1 MRERADC
8 GVRAG
13 VGVLALRAGGDRCAI
28 PEVSAV
34 AGDPMHGISG
44 GRAGSASR
52 RGWRRVDC
60 RAMAVLIAGGGIGG
74 LTLALAL
81 HRQGIECRV
90 FEAASE
96 FRPLGVGIN
105 LLPHSVRVLTLLGL
119 EPHLAAAGIETA
131 ELAYYTKHGQRIWS
145 EPRGKAAGYRWPQYS
160 IHRGELQMTL
170 LEAVKDRIGAENV
183 LAGHALGSF
192 EQEAGG
198 VTAEF
203 FERRSGAKVA
213 TVRDEALVGADGI
226 HSVVRSH
233 FYPGETEPKFS
244 GRLLWRGTTKT
255 TPFLTGR
262 SMIMAGHASQKFVAY
277 PISAAM
283 AARGHSL
290 VNWVAELTVGGEA
303 EPPRDWNREVPIA
316 KFLPE
321 FERWRFDWLDV
332 PELIRGAAAVY
343 EFPMSDRDPVERWS
357 FGRVTLLGDAAHPMY
372 PIGSN
377 GASQAILDA
386 ASLSEAL
393 RVEPGIEK
401 ALEAYEGERLEP
413 TSRIV
418 LANRGQGPEA
428 VMQMVEERAPD
439 GFRRLEDVISAEELE
454 EVAARYKQI
463 AGFDR
468 ESLNAKDDSNLA

>member
-1 MRERADC
+1 
-8 GVRAG
+8 
-13 VGVLALRAGGDRCAI
+13 
-28 PEVSAV
+28 
-34 AGDPMHGISG
+34 
-44 GRAGSASR
+44 
-52 RGWRRVDC
+52 
-60 RAMAVLIAGGGIGG
+60 MAVLIAGGGIGG

-81 HRQGIECRV
+81 QQKGIECRV

-119 EPHLAAAGIETA
+119 ESHLAATAIETS
-131 ELAYYTKHGQRIWS
+131 ELVYYTKHGQRIWA

-160 IHRGELQMTL
+160 IHRGELQML
-170 LEAVKDRIGAENV
+170 LMEAVKERIGAENV
-183 LAGHALGSF
+183 LAGHALQGF
-192 EQEAGG
+192 EQDGDG
-198 VTAEF
+198 VTATF
-203 FERRSGAKVA
+203 ANRRSGEAVA
-213 TVRDEALVGADGI
+213 AVRGEALIGADGI
-226 HSVVRSH
+226 HSVVRQQ
-233 FYPGETEPKFS
+233 FYPGEAEPKFS
-244 GRLLWRGTTKT
+244 GRLLWRGTTKSA
-255 TPFLTGR
+255 PFLTGR
-262 SMIMAGHASQKFVAY
+262 SMIMAGYASQKFVAY
-277 PISAAM
+277 PISAVM
-283 AARGHSL
+283 AKRGHSL
-290 VNWVAELTVGGEA
+290 VNWVAELTVGGDA
-303 EPPRDWNREVPIA
+303 EPPRDWNREVPIS

-343 EFPMSDRDPVERWS
+343 EFPMSDRDPVDRWS

-386 ASLSEAL
+386 AALAEAL
-393 RVEPGIEK
+393 TRGSAVPA
-401 ALEAYEGERLEP
+401 ALTAYEGERLAP

-428 VMQMVEERAPD
+428 VMQMVEERAPN
-439 GFRRLEDVISAEELE
+439 GFERLDDVISAAELE

-468 ESLNAKDDSNLA
+468 ETLNAKDDAYLA